1 MEYSE
6 SARRRGLFAL
16 LAATFLMWGGFFMV
30 VPLIA
35 IHYVDGLGWAAA
47 AIGLVLAV
55 RQTTQQGL
63 AMFGGVLAD
72 RIGVKA
78 PLCAGMLVRALGFA
92 AMAWA
97 NNLALLLLAVI
108 LAALGGA
115 LFEAP
120 RSAAIAALTTQQN
133 RARFYSLTGVV
144 GGLGMTVGP
153 LLGALLIKLNFALVC
168 YAAAAAFVGC
178 FLVTL
183 ALLPNVRSAS
193 AGQPLYR
200 GLGLALH
207 DRQFMLFTALLMGFW
222 FMWTQLTLAIPLVAK
237 QLSGTSDGVGIVYAL
252 NSGMTIVLQYPLL
265 RLAERWLRP
274 LSILCI
280 GVALM
285 AVGLGAVALAGTMP
299 GLLACVALFSVG
311 ALLASPTQQTVAAE
325 LADPTALG
333 SYFGVGMLAL
343 AIGGGTGNLAGGW
356 LYETGLRIG
365 WPPLLWA
372 VCVAVGAV
380 ACAGLARMAYARRH
394 QTTPTEL
401 RAAEAVKR

>member
-6 SARRRGLFAL
+6 SSRRRGLFAL

-30 VPLIA
+30 VPLIS

-55 RQTTQQGL
+55 RQSTQQGL

-72 RIGVKA
+72 RIGVKL
-78 PLCAGMLVRALGFA
+78 PLCAGMLIRAAGFA

-97 NNLALLLLAVI
+97 NNLGLLLLAAV

-120 RSAAIAALTTQQN
+120 RSAAIAALTTPEN
-133 RARFYSLTGVV
+133 RARFYSITGVA
-144 GGLGMTVGP
+144 GGLGMTIGP
-153 LLGALLIKLNFALVC
+153 LLGALLIKVDFALVC
-168 YAAAAAFVGC
+168 YAAAVSFVGC

-183 ALLPNVRSAS
+183 ALLPNVRSAA

-200 GLGLALH
+200 GLGLALR
-207 DRQFMLFTALLMGFW
+207 DRRFMLFTALLMGFW

-237 QLSGTSDGVGIVYAL
+237 ALSGSSDGVGIVYAL

-274 LSILCI
+274 LPILCV

-285 AVGLGAVALAGTMP
+285 AVGLGSVALAGTMP
-299 GLLACVALFSVG
+299 VLLACVGLFSVG

-325 LADPTALG
+325 LADPSALG

-343 AIGGGTGNLAGGW
+343 AVGGGIGNLAGGW
-356 LYETGLRIG
+356 LYETGQRIG

-372 VCVAVGAV
+372 VCASVGAV
-380 ACAGLARMAYARRH
+380 ACVGMARMAYGRRSDIGGVGELGSP
-394 QTTPTEL
+394 TT
-401 RAAEAVKR
+401 